1 MTFEKQLPNARWK
14 HKSKVNI
21 KRSKLLYKLKWTVLI
36 ARFGDLLI
44 LTVSR
49 GVATNVFFLV
59 LAVSVDK
66 QLFMNMNLN
75 SRTLNSMK

>member
-1 MTFEKQLPNARWK
+1 M
-14 HKSKVNI
+14 
-21 KRSKLLYKLKWTVLI
+21 I

-66 QLFMNMNLN
+66 QLFMNTNLN